1 MTKQKIYDLRVLYA
15 EDDAVT
21 REEISLFLKRRAKE
35 VILAANGAEG
45 LELYRRNSPDII
57 VTDIRMPVMDGL
69 KMLRAIRQ
77 ENRSIPIIVTSAYS
91 DTAYMMEAIDLG
103 SDQYVLKPVD
113 TEKLSAAFEKCAE
126 MIEHRKTALRYA
138 EEREHLIKE
147 LQAAL
152 AEVKLLSGF
161 LHICSSCKK
170 IRDDEGHWM
179 QIEKYISDHSEAEF
193 SDSLCPD
200 CATKLYPDYRK

>member
-1 MTKQKIYDLRVLYA
+1 
-15 EDDAVT
+15 
-21 REEISLFLKRRAKE
+21 
-35 VILAANGAEG
+35 
-45 LELYRRNSPDII
+45 
-57 VTDIRMPVMDGL
+57 
-69 KMLRAIRQ
+69 
-77 ENRSIPIIVTSAYS
+77 
-91 DTAYMMEAIDLG
+91 
-103 SDQYVLKPVD
+103 
-113 TEKLSAAFEKCAE
+113 
-126 MIEHRKTALRYA
+126 LRYA